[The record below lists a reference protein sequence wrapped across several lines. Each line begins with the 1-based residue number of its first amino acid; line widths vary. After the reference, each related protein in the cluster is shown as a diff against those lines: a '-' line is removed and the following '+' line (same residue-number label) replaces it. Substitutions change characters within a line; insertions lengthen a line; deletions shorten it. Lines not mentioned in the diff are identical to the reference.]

1 MWLPPFLLLLCL
13 SGSLSLTGPSSVTG
27 TLGGSLSVPCQ
38 YEEGYQRHN
47 KYWCRGEFG
56 ITCEKIVETK
66 GEEKEERNGR
76 VSIRDHADN
85 FTFIVTMENLTT
97 DDAGS
102 YWCRIQRTWLPDPLV
117 QVNVSVSAGK
127 KFSHSGSEADGS
139 CLWVLSSPPSQWCWE
154 EPMMRAGAENK
165 GQGFKSQSTGI
176 GWETSV
182 LGLPLRSQS
191 FPVPMS
197 PHRSLLSSV
206 HFLLLVFLKL
216 PLFLT
221 LVGAVLWVNRPQR
234 GCGGNK
240 PNEDNPQWYTVPRNG
255 LSRNVALQTGQER
268 PSDSGLQGRG
278 AAVPGFWTD
287 PGLFEGIVPVS

>member
-1 MWLPPFLLLLCL
+1 MLWILQPVASGIDEEAGDESDLATCPRAH
-13 SGSLSLTGPSSVTG
+13 GSLSLTGPSSVTG

-47 KYWCRGEFG
+47 KYWCRGEYG

-66 GEEKEERNGR
+66 GEEKEERSGR

-102 YWCRIQRTWLPDPLV
+102 YWCGIQRTWLPDPLV
-117 QVNVSVSAGK
+117 QVNVSVSA
-127 KFSHSGSEADGS
+127 A
-139 CLWVLSSPPSQWCWE
+139 P
-154 EPMMRAGAENK
+154 NK
-165 GQGFKSQSTGI
+165 TTERTTCQAVPAAF
-176 GWETSV
+176 
-182 LGLPLRSQS
+182 LGLNSKQNPSTEEVLTYCSG
-191 FPVPMS
+191 
-197 PHRSLLSSV
+197 SLLSSV
-206 HFLLLVFLKL
+206 HFLFLVFLKL

-240 PNEDNPQWYTVPRNG
+240 PNEDNPQCSTLSPGMPCPRM
-255 LSRNVALQTGQER
+255 
-268 PSDSGLQGRG
+268 
-278 AAVPGFWTD
+278 
-287 PGLFEGIVPVS
+287 

>member
-1 MWLPPFLLLLCL
+1 MWLSPFLLLLCL

-66 GEEKEERNGR
+66 GEEKEERSGR

-117 QVNVSVSAGK
+117 QVNVSVSAAPK
-127 KFSHSGSEADGS
+127 KTTERITCQAVPADFPGLKSKQNLSTKEVLTYCSG
-139 CLWVLSSPPSQWCWE
+139 
-154 EPMMRAGAENK
+154 
-165 GQGFKSQSTGI
+165 
-176 GWETSV
+176 
-182 LGLPLRSQS
+182 
-191 FPVPMS
+191 
-197 PHRSLLSSV
+197 SLLSSV

-240 PNEDNPQWYTVPRNG
+240 PNEDNPQCST
-255 LSRNVALQTGQER
+255 
-268 PSDSGLQGRG
+268 PS
-278 AAVPGFWTD
+278 PGMAC
-287 PGLFEGIVPVS
+287 PGM

>member
-117 QVNVSVSAGK
+117 QVNVSVSAGPC
-127 KFSHSGSEADGS
+127 SAVSTS
-139 CLWVLSSPPSQWCWE
+139 CSWSS
-154 EPMMRAGAENK
+154 
-165 GQGFKSQSTGI
+165 
-176 GWETSV
+176 
-182 LGLPLRSQS
+182 
-191 FPVPMS
+191 
-197 PHRSLLSSV
+197 
-206 HFLLLVFLKL
+206 
-216 PLFLT
+216 
-221 LVGAVLWVNRPQR
+221 
-234 GCGGNK
+234 
-240 PNEDNPQWYTVPRNG
+240 
-255 LSRNVALQTGQER
+255 
-268 PSDSGLQGRG
+268 
-278 AAVPGFWTD
+278 
-287 PGLFEGIVPVS
+287 

>member
-1 MWLPPFLLLLCL
+1 MLWIVQPVA
-13 SGSLSLTGPSSVTG
+13 SGIGSLSLTGPSSVTG

-76 VSIRDHADN
+76 
-85 FTFIVTMENLTT
+85 
-97 DDAGS
+97 
-102 YWCRIQRTWLPDPLV
+102 
-117 QVNVSVSAGK
+117 K

-139 CLWVLSSPPSQWCWE
+139 CLWVLSSPPSQWSPKKTTERIICQAV
-154 EPMMRAGAENK
+154 PAAFPGL
-165 GQGFKSQSTGI
+165 KSKQNLSTK
-176 GWETSV
+176 EV
-182 LGLPLRSQS
+182 LTYCSG
-191 FPVPMS
+191 
-197 PHRSLLSSV
+197 SLLSRV